1 MCTRARVVYLRPLRY
16 ICTSTSVHKVE
27 LTYCVGPKERKKQRH
42 GWAARAAAHCHQ
54 DIYARATAVCVGVLA
69 PCAAGLLQLT
79 VARARRAGITHRSKP
94 PASREAPQ
102 RRAAMPSHCHTVQLP
117 RVHEGAVPQHTPQC
131 HCHWLQSLR
140 ARRPRRA
147 SVWAHCRLLAPLP
160 LAHQPAAVLLVQIL
174 MHRR

>member
-27 LTYCVGPKERKKQRH
+27 LTYCVGPAERKKQRH

-54 DIYARATAVCVGVLA
+54 DIYARATTVCVGVLA
-69 PCAAGLLQLT
+69 PVCSRFAAADGCTGAAGWN
-79 VARARRAGITHRSKP
+79 HRSKP

-147 SVWAHCRLLAPLP
+147 SVWVHCRLLAPLP
-160 LAHQPAAVLLVQIL
+160 VAHQPAAVLLVQIL